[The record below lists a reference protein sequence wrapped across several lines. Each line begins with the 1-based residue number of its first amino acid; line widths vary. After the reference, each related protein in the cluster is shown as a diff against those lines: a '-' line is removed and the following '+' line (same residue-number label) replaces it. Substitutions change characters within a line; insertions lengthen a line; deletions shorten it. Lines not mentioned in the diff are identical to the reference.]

1 MFQPLEETRAR
12 EPLQALQL
20 ERLRHTL
27 AWIAAR
33 SADYHGHLGKPDAR
47 DLRRLEDVRGLPFLT
62 KARLRDAYPFGMACL
77 GDEPPLR
84 VHMSSGTTGA
94 PIVNPYTA
102 ADVRQWR
109 GVMGPPPP
117 PPPPTAPGGISITPS
132 LWLFPRR

>member
-109 GVMGPPPP
+109 AVRARAL
-117 PPPPTAPGGISITPS
+117 APAPVAAPALISSPPS
-132 LWLFPRR
+132 LR